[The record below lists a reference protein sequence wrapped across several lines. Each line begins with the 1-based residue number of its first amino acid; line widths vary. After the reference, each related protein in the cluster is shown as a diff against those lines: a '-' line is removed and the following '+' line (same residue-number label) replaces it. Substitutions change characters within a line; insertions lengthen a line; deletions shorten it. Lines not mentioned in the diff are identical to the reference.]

1 MPVQQ
6 IDTLLDIWDESLLRA
21 GGRPLYENYKDVYK
35 TIDTIQEGDVKWEC
49 PSLKYTNTPDEEDQ
63 VWVPWMD
70 ATYDVWYWCPRQT
83 IHNILANPELADKMD
98 CRLYHEYD
106 TQSDERRFQDFM
118 GGDWAWDQA
127 VCIHFSLF
135 KDYN

>member
-1 MPVQQ
+1 
-6 IDTLLDIWDESLLRA
+6 
-21 GGRPLYENYKDVYK
+21 
-35 TIDTIQEGDVKWEC
+35 
-49 PSLKYTNTPDEEDQ
+49 
-63 VWVPWMD
+63 MD
-70 ATYDVWYWCPRQT
+70 ATYDMWYRCPRQT
-83 IHNILANPELADKMD
+83 IHNILANPGLADKMD
-98 CRLYHEYD
+98 CRPYREYD